1 MARRPPRRRSRR
13 IPDHWGQTVLATAY
27 EETQLYI
34 AVMKQAVVDLF
45 AGTPSSSNPKEGD
58 LIRREALAFLT
69 DASGPWAAMRAE
81 ICLVIDRDPNEVR
94 ETITAILDGG
104 DMPYLGDV
112 RANGIDKARALWTD
126 QKAFEAATH
135 AARLRRRAE
144 RPKREAPAL
153 PPPASASIPAT
164 PAPPPPPPVT
174 KSGRIRETKRA
185 AKPRLCPPRDPAD
198 DWLYG
203 IASG

>member
-1 MARRPPRRRSRR
+1 M
-13 IPDHWGQTVLATAY
+13 TTAY
-27 EETQLYI
+27 EETQLYL
-34 AVMKQAVVDLF
+34 AVIKQAVVDLF

-69 DASGPWAAMRAE
+69 DASGPWANMRAE

-112 RANGIDKARALWTD
+112 RATGVEKARAMWTD
-126 QKAFEAATH
+126 QKAHEAAAH
-135 AARLRRRAE
+135 AERLRRRAE

-153 PPPASASIPAT
+153 PPPAFASIPAT
-164 PAPPPPPPVT
+164 PAPAAPPPPPPVT

-185 AKPRLCPPRDPAD
+185 AKPWLCPPRDPAD

-203 IASG
+203 IASA